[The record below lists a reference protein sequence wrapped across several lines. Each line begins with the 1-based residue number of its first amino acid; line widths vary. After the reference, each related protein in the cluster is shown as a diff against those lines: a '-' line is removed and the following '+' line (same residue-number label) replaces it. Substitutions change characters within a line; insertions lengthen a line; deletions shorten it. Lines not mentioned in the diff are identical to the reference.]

1 MTDLSLPSGLSL
13 TQIVALDDDRGIGRG
28 GKLAWHHP
36 ADLAYFRRMTLG
48 RVLLMG
54 RTTFESI
61 GKPLRG
67 RTSIVLTRQAPEAT
81 DGVFFEQSYAAA
93 FSRALELGAEELIV
107 AGGGEIYAASR
118 PHTDRIIATR
128 IPGRHRCDVF
138 LEPFPGSFYRT
149 RYDQVGELRHEI
161 WQRRTAC

>member
-1 MTDLSLPSGLSL
+1 MTCLVLPSGLTL
-13 TQIVALDDDRGIGRG
+13 TQIVALDDDRGIGRA
-28 GKLAWHHP
+28 GKLAWHYP

-61 GKPLRG
+61 GKPLPG
-67 RTSIVLTRQAPEAT
+67 RTSIVLTRQAPEAIG
-81 DGVFFEQSYAAA
+81 GVFFEQSYAAA

-107 AGGGEIYAASR
+107 AGGAEIYAATR

-138 LEPFPGSFYRT
+138 LEPFPGSFQRT
-149 RYDQVGELRHEI
+149 RYDEAGPLRHEI
-161 WQRRTAC
+161 WERRTGC

>member
-1 MTDLSLPSGLSL
+1 MTGQSLPSGLSL

-28 GKLAWHHP
+28 GKLAWHYP

-61 GKPLRG
+61 GKPLPG
-67 RTSIVLTRQAPEAT
+67 RTSIVLSRRHAEPLE
-81 DGVFFEQSYAAA
+81 GVFFEQSYADA
-93 FSRALELGAEELIV
+93 FARAVDLCAEELIV
-107 AGGGEIYAASR
+107 AGGAEIYAATR

-128 IPGRHRCDVF
+128 IPGRHGCDTFV
-138 LEPFPGSFYRT
+138 ESIAASFRRT
-149 RYDQVGELRHEI
+149 RYDQAGALRHEI
-161 WQRRTAC
+161 WERRTGC